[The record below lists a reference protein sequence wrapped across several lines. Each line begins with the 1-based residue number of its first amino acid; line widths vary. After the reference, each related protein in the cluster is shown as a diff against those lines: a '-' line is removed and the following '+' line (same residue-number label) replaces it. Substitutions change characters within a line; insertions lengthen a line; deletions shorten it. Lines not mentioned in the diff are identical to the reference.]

1 MGGPAE
7 TDTEQDQG
15 SQGANVS
22 GYEKKDG
29 DMILFRNNKRK
40 DDTHPVMRGELL
52 LNGVTYETSLWPK
65 KDRNGEPFWV
75 GSAKVKQARSGA
87 PRVETTKAQT
97 ESFDDTIPF

>member
-1 MGGPAE
+1 M
-7 TDTEQDQG
+7 
-15 SQGANVS
+15 S

-52 LNGVTYETSLWPK
+52 LNGVTYETALWPK

-75 GSAKVKQARSGA
+75 GTAKVKA
-87 PRVETTKAQT
+87 PRGSANQKAPERPDSEFSQ
-97 ESFDDTIPF
+97 DIPF